1 MRRRVVVLALASAA
15 LAITLFGL
23 PLGAVVAMYLA
34 DAEQTELGQVAAVA
48 ALSVAVDLSSGH
60 DPALPPTEE
69 QADVGLYDRS
79 GSRILG
85 TGPATFTDSA
95 TAARSAVGGGGD
107 QIVTVPVIGGG
118 QSAGLIR
125 VAASPAEVYQQV
137 GVAWATMAVFGTV
150 ALGAVWL
157 TARRQAGRLAW
168 PLEQLSGTAR
178 RLGEGDFTV
187 RAPHVSV
194 PEIDSLGADLNTTAA
209 RLGDLIVRERSF
221 SADASHQ
228 LRTPLAGLRLTLE
241 TALEDPAADHR
252 QAMTDAVHAVAKLQT
267 TIVDLLALA
276 RDSRADRPIFDLDL
290 LLDDVD
296 EHCLPRVH
304 SVERTLDVVVEPGL
318 PRAKATSG
326 AIREVLAVLLDNAVQ
341 HGSGGILLRVRD
353 AGGAV
358 ALDVIDDGTIP
369 RPDEELFVRRRPPDA
384 TGHGRGL
391 ALARSLTEA
400 EGGRLALT
408 RQSPTTFTVFLP
420 VSREER

>member
-1 MRRRVVVLALASAA
+1 MRRRVVVLALASAT
-15 LAITLFGL
+15 LAITLFGV
-23 PLGAVVAMYLA
+23 PFGAVVAMYLA
-34 DAEQTELGQVAAVA
+34 DAERAELGQVAAVA
-48 ALSVAVDLSSGH
+48 ALSVAVDLSSGR
-60 DPALPPTEE
+60 DPALPPTTE

-85 TGPATFTDSA
+85 TGPATSPDPA
-95 TAARSAVGGGGD
+95 AAARSASAAADD

-125 VAASPAEVYQQV
+125 VAASPTEVYQQV
-137 GVAWATMAVFGTV
+137 AVAWAAMAAFGMI
-150 ALGAVWL
+150 ALAAVWL
-157 TARRQAGRLAW
+157 TARRQAGRLAG

-187 RAPHVSV
+187 RAPRVSI
-194 PEIDSLGADLNTTAA
+194 PEIDSLGSDLNTTAA
-209 RLGDLIVRERSF
+209 RLGDLIARERSF

-241 TALEDPAADHR
+241 TALEDPGADHR
-252 QAMTDAVHAVAKLQT
+252 RAMTSAVRAAATLQT

-276 RDSRADRPIFDLDL
+276 RDSRADKPIFDLDL

-296 EHCLPRVH
+296 EHWRPQVH
-304 SVERTLDVVVEPGL
+304 SMERTLDVVVEPGL
-318 PRAKATSG
+318 PQAKATPG
-326 AIREVLAVLLDNAVQ
+326 AIREVMAVLLDNAVR
-341 HGSGGILLRVRD
+341 HGAGRVDLEVRD

-358 ALDVIDDGTIP
+358 AVDVVDEGTITGP
-369 RPDEELFVRRRPPDA
+369 GDELFARRSPDA
-384 TGHGRGL
+384 TGHGIGL
-391 ALARSLTEA
+391 ALARSLIEA

-420 VSREER
+420 LGREER